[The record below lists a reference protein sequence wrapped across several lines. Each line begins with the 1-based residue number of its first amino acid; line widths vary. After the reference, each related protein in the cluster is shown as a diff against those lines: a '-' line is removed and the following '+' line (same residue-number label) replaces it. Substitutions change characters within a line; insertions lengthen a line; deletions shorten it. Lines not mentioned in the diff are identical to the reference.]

1 MTGRLK
7 AGLWAQEG
15 SIITLIVIRKK
26 PLQALATFVRP
37 KVAAGGHEWCQVA
50 ERSWFEFQW
59 NETNQSERKYQRHL
73 GICWSS
79 LTYADLPSIALTAPI
94 AKKHK

>member
-26 PLQALATFVRP
+26 PLQALVTFDRP
-37 KVAAGGHEWCQVA
+37 KVAADGHE
-50 ERSWFEFQW
+50 
-59 NETNQSERKYQRHL
+59 
-73 GICWSS
+73 
-79 LTYADLPSIALTAPI
+79 
-94 AKKHK
+94 

>member
-26 PLQALATFVRP
+26 PLQALATFDRP
-37 KVAAGGHEWCQVA
+37 KVAAGGHE
-50 ERSWFEFQW
+50 
-59 NETNQSERKYQRHL
+59 
-73 GICWSS
+73 
-79 LTYADLPSIALTAPI
+79 
-94 AKKHK
+94 